1 LLGVDYQKLFDE
13 GEHVNNEKEM
23 KQFVV
28 AKLFKRC
35 KYDVYYRLQTEL
47 QDEKHERRHF
57 EEKSQQLTKQ
67 CKKLQNE
74 CDRLKTELNK
84 LNVQRKH
91 SLYVILTP
99 M

>member
-1 LLGVDYQKLFDE
+1 
-13 GEHVNNEKEM
+13 M

-28 AKLFKRC
+28 AKLFKRY
-35 KYDVYYRLQTEL
+35 KYDVHYRLQTEL
-47 QDEKHERRHF
+47 QDEKHERRRF

-91 SLYVILTP
+91 SLYVISTP